1 MAIIADFNSAIGF
14 ELAFPNVSS
23 SGSPVSRTAHHPELV
38 SALLTWGLQLLQ
50 YCQSYAKFFEI
61 MQQIIQIDL
70 GRLDAMRR
78 YEGARTDPS
87 LLFRS
92 TFEEGLIGHLIGA
105 GYITYL
111 Y

>member
-1 MAIIADFNSAIGF
+1 
-14 ELAFPNVSS
+14 L
-23 SGSPVSRTAHHPELV
+23 
-38 SALLTWGLQLLQ
+38 
-50 YCQSYAKFFEI
+50 FEI

-70 GRLDAMRR
+70 GRLDALRR

-111 Y
+111 YRDDEAFFTGPHMHLKAK